1 MEKALPPP
9 GPAIA
14 TVFALSGLALWELAA
29 PDLRLAAL
37 AGDGHGFALREHWL
51 LSAVLHTGARWLS
64 WGLAVALCV
73 AVWWPV
79 GVLRRLDVGR
89 RLQLAATTL
98 LAAGGVSVLK
108 GLSATSCPWDLQAFG
123 GVAQYVPHWTL
134 LHDGGPGHCFPAGH
148 ASAGFAF
155 VGGYFC
161 FRDTDRAIARRWL
174 AASLATGFVLGA
186 AQQVRGA
193 HFMSHTLWSAW
204 ICWAVALAVDTLS
217 TRPGRGGR

>member
-14 TVFALSGLALWELAA
+14 TLVALTGLVLWDLAA
-29 PDLRLAAL
+29 PDLQL
-37 AGDGHGFALREHWL
+37 AGLAGGAQGFALREHWL
-51 LSAVLHTGARWLS
+51 LAAVLHTGARWLS
-64 WGLAVALCV
+64 WGLALALCV

-79 GVLRRLDVGR
+79 GVLRRLDVRR

-98 LAAGGVSVLK
+98 LAAGLVSALK

-123 GVAQYVPHWTL
+123 GVAHYVPHWTR

-161 FRDTDRAIARRWL
+161 FRETDPAIARRWL
-174 AASLATGFVLGA
+174 AASLAVGFVLGA

-204 ICWAVALAVDTLS
+204 ICWAVALAVDTAS
-217 TRPGRGGR
+217 MQSGWGGR